1 MSSEITAIHALVLDI
16 SSNDAE
22 QTLNVLR
29 NTGVA
34 VRATQVVTE
43 EELREALDRQSWDVF
58 LAKDNCPQLPVLE
71 AARIL
76 DESGRDIPLVMIDD
90 EYTPDKT
97 AKVMASGVDALVADE
112 APALLREVV
121 MKELRHLEDRRRRK
135 KAEAQLS
142 EAEKRCELL
151 LANSRDAIAY
161 IHDGMHIYANRSYIE
176 LFGFDSWEDLECMP
190 IMDMI
195 DRKYHADFKEFLRQ
209 QYRHPDETPFKFKGV
224 RADGETFEGSLSMS
238 TASYDGEP
246 CIQVLIATGADE
258 EALQERLQEITSK
271 DTLTGLANRDFLLT
285 KLTELI
291 NDAASGNIRGTL
303 AFVEVDQF
311 HGWEK
316 DVGLSG
322 ADEIRRQVAD
332 WLSSVVGEK
341 DLVARVGD
349 ESFAIL
355 RRDTESDDL
364 LTEAQG
370 WVAAFKEQL
379 IEVNKQTVSGTL
391 SIGLCPV
398 TERSPDANQVIND
411 AHSVC
416 TRVQAGGGNDVRVFS
431 PSVDATSIDKQQR
444 DALRQIQEAMES
456 GRIHLMYQPIC
467 KLHGEPQEFFQ
478 VLLRVRDDNDEPV
491 PLRQLFP
498 MVEGTELALKLE
510 YWVIAQAM
518 KVLKEH
524 RSANNTKTR
533 FFITLSATA
542 LEDDKLSSFIAKTLK
557 TCKLPPDS
565 IIYMINETDAS
576 TRLKRVITL
585 SNDLFAHG
593 IQMAASQFGAGLAT
607 QNILKHLPAN
617 QMPYVRI
624 ATEIMSEDF
633 PSDTGMA
640 KLRELIN
647 LAKASDRKT
656 IVPMIEDA
664 QSLALIWPLGVDYVQ
679 GYYLSPPAANLYFD
693 FSEASF

>member
-379 IEVNKQTVSGTL
+379 
-391 SIGLCPV
+391 
-398 TERSPDANQVIND
+398 
-411 AHSVC
+411 
-416 TRVQAGGGNDVRVFS
+416 
-431 PSVDATSIDKQQR
+431 
-444 DALRQIQEAMES
+444 
-456 GRIHLMYQPIC
+456 
-467 KLHGEPQEFFQ
+467 
-478 VLLRVRDDNDEPV
+478 
-491 PLRQLFP
+491 
-498 MVEGTELALKLE
+498 
-510 YWVIAQAM
+510 
-518 KVLKEH
+518 
-524 RSANNTKTR
+524 
-533 FFITLSATA
+533 
-542 LEDDKLSSFIAKTLK
+542 
-557 TCKLPPDS
+557 
-565 IIYMINETDAS
+565 
-576 TRLKRVITL
+576 RVITRL
-585 SNDLFAHG
+585 SR
-593 IQMAASQFGAGLAT
+593 
-607 QNILKHLPAN
+607 
-617 QMPYVRI
+617 V
-624 ATEIMSEDF
+624 
-633 PSDTGMA
+633 
-640 KLRELIN
+640 
-647 LAKASDRKT
+647 
-656 IVPMIEDA
+656 
-664 QSLALIWPLGVDYVQ
+664 
-679 GYYLSPPAANLYFD
+679 
-693 FSEASF
+693 EASVSLIM